1 MCSGNCSASS
11 VLCYLVSCCF
21 ALHTCIFLFNQ
32 CLKRIPLAYK
42 DLLPRFPKFQ
52 IRFPYLCDTFLLHL
66 GHPPRDIVQRALL
79 DRMSDQPG
87 LFRVF
92 PSSWRLPFLLFVFL
106 RLKTV
111 VYVLSTFLVIYERK
125 ASSLA
130 VIPLEPEADLY
141 RMHFTR

>member
-1 MCSGNCSASS
+1 
-11 VLCYLVSCCF
+11 
-21 ALHTCIFLFNQ
+21 
-32 CLKRIPLAYK
+32 
-42 DLLPRFPKFQ
+42 
-52 IRFPYLCDTFLLHL
+52 
-66 GHPPRDIVQRALL
+66 
-79 DRMSDQPG
+79 MSDQPG